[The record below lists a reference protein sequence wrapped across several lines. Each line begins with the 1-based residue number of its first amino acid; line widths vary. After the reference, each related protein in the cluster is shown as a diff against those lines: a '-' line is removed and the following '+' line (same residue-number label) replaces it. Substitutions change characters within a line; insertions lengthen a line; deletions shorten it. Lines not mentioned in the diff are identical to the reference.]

1 MEPGVRT
8 VVGMMR
14 EDSQAVDTLLR
25 DVRFGELNRPSGSVI
40 WKIVN
45 PPQPPVIQGS
55 VADGIKGQVKY
66 RIRGCVRRVR
76 ALSEKRRRKWS
87 ELL

>member
-1 MEPGVRT
+1 MEPGLRT

-40 WKIVN
+40 
-45 PPQPPVIQGS
+45 
-55 VADGIKGQVKY
+55 
-66 RIRGCVRRVR
+66 
-76 ALSEKRRRKWS
+76 
-87 ELL
+87 

>member
-1 MEPGVRT
+1 MEPGLRT

-45 PPQPPVIQGS
+45 PPEPPVIQGS
-55 VADGIKGQVKY
+55 VAEHRSPGRYAAV
-66 RIRGCVRRVR
+66 RNSIRCTQ
-76 ALSEKRRRKWS
+76 
-87 ELL
+87 LL